1 VRTTKCCSSSC
12 SAGVKQLMSV
22 PTARRTIRP
31 DVGEPSGT
39 FAVTITLVPRCSIW
53 SMSCARP
60 PAPHASMAASS
71 ALLGSAP
78 TSVSFLCRCSCCQC
92 GGCCNDGHFV
102 GTPPPSKLTLK
113 VMRSM
118 GACVGSNG
126 TNGAPSTGQRSRRTR
141 PPMIRGFRA
150 KIQNFAT
157 TSSQKSHRGCA
168 GTALSVASFTCT
180 QICHLGKTHNHRS
193 RGDTLRGGRR
203 LHSTSSNLPN
213 HFSSSTIVL
222 LIRRPLLG
230 RLLLGR
236 KLLGNDRKLI
246 ARPRSRLHAGWR
258 VVFHLDE

>member
-1 VRTTKCCSSSC
+1 M
-12 SAGVKQLMSV
+12 KQLMSV
-22 PTARRTIRP
+22 PTARRMARP

-39 FAVTITLVPRCSIW
+39 LAVTITLVPRCSIW
-53 SMSCARP
+53 SISSARS

-193 RGDTLRGGRR
+193 RGDTLRGAGADYTLNVAEPPKNH
-203 LHSTSSNLPN
+203 LH
-213 HFSSSTIVL
+213 L
-222 LIRRPLLG
+222 LRRPLLG

>member
-1 VRTTKCCSSSC
+1 
-12 SAGVKQLMSV
+12 M
-22 PTARRTIRP
+22 PTARRMARP

-53 SMSCARP
+53 SISCARP

-141 PPMIRGFRA
+141 PPISVPRFR
-150 KIQNFAT
+150 
-157 TSSQKSHRGCA
+157 TSP
-168 GTALSVASFTCT
+168 
-180 QICHLGKTHNHRS
+180 
-193 RGDTLRGGRR
+193 RR
-203 LHSTSSNLPN
+203 LPKIATRWRRHGAYVSSRARKFAISARRTTTGPVETRYVEGADYTQRHRTSRK
-213 HFSSSTIVL
+213 SS
-222 LIRRPLLG
+222 LITYNCTPHPSPPSRSPP
-230 RLLLGR
+230 
-236 KLLGNDRKLI
+236 
-246 ARPRSRLHAGWR
+246 ARPQTSRLHAGWR
-258 VVFHLDE
+258 VFHLGE

>member
-1 VRTTKCCSSSC
+1 MPYERTGRSERFTKCCSSC
-12 SAGVKQLMSV
+12 RSAGVKQLMSV
-22 PTARRTIRP
+22 QTARRTIRP

-53 SMSCARP
+53 SISCARP

-141 PPMIRGFRA
+141 PPMYRGR
-150 KIQNFAT
+150 
-157 TSSQKSHRGCA
+157 
-168 GTALSVASFTCT
+168 
-180 QICHLGKTHNHRS
+180 
-193 RGDTLRGGRR
+193 GRR
-203 LHSTSSNLPN
+203 WGHPSLGGQK
-213 HFSSSTIVL
+213 
-222 LIRRPLLG
+222 RREEAE
-230 RLLLGR
+230 
-236 KLLGNDRKLI
+236 LGNQKISKPTPLN
-246 ARPRSRLHAGWR
+246 P
-258 VVFHLDE
+258 

>member
-39 FAVTITLVPRCSIW
+39 FAVTIILVPRCSIW
-53 SMSCARP
+53 SISCARP

-92 GGCCNDGHFV
+92 CGCCSDGHFV

-150 KIQNFAT
+150 KIQNFAAIPKIAAQWRRHGAF
-157 TSSQKSHRGCA
+157 SR
-168 GTALSVASFTCT
+168 
-180 QICHLGKTHNHRS
+180 RS
-193 RGDTLRGGRR
+193 R
-203 LHSTSSNLPN
+203 
-213 HFSSSTIVL
+213 
-222 LIRRPLLG
+222 
-230 RLLLGR
+230 
-236 KLLGNDRKLI
+236 
-246 ARPRSRLHAGWR
+246 ARYR
-258 VVFHLDE
+258 

>member
-1 VRTTKCCSSSC
+1 MRTTKCCSSC
-12 SAGVKQLMSV
+12 RSAGVKQLMSV
-22 PTARRTIRP
+22 PTARRMARP

-53 SMSCARP
+53 SISCARP

-102 GTPPPSKLTLK
+102 GTPSPSKLTLK

-141 PPMIRGFRA
+141 PPMIRGFVPR
-150 KIQNFAT
+150 FR
-157 TSSQKSHRGCA
+157 TSPRSQKSQRSGA
-168 GTALSVASFTCT
+168 GTAPCARARLFPNSKRRTTTGPVETRYVEGAEYTQRHRTSRKSF
-180 QICHLGKTHNHRS
+180 
-193 RGDTLRGGRR
+193 
-203 LHSTSSNLPN
+203 
-213 HFSSSTIVL
+213 
-222 LIRRPLLG
+222 
-230 RLLLGR
+230 
-236 KLLGNDRKLI
+236 
-246 ARPRSRLHAGWR
+246 
-258 VVFHLDE
+258 

>member
-1 VRTTKCCSSSC
+1 MPYERTGRSVRTTKCCSSSC

-53 SMSCARP
+53 SISCARP

-102 GTPPPSKLTLK
+102 GTPSPSKLTLK

-126 TNGAPSTGQRSRRTR
+126 TNGAPSTGQRNWRTR
-141 PPMIRGFRA
+141 PPMYRGR
-150 KIQNFAT
+150 
-157 TSSQKSHRGCA
+157 
-168 GTALSVASFTCT
+168 
-180 QICHLGKTHNHRS
+180 
-193 RGDTLRGGRR
+193 GRR
-203 LHSTSSNLPN
+203 RGTRPHSIGP
-213 HFSSSTIVL
+213 
-222 LIRRPLLG
+222 
-230 RLLLGR
+230 
-236 KLLGNDRKLI
+236 KK
-246 ARPRSRLHAGWR
+246 A
-258 VVFHLDE
+258 